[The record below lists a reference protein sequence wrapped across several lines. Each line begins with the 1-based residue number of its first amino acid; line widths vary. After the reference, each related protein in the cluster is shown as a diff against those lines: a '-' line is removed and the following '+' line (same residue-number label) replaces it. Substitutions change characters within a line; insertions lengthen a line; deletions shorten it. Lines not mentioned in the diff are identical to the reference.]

1 MMRNRSKRDT
11 TEYREHKL
19 AALRAVG
26 RFVVLRGN
34 WWILVE
40 ASAKEVA

>member
-11 TEYREHKL
+11 AEYREHKL
-19 AALRAVG
+19 ATLRVVG

-34 WWILVE
+34 WWILTQV
-40 ASAKEVA
+40 KP